1 MQLSIVIPVYN
12 EEENLQILIEE
23 IKEATAA
30 YKEKEIIFVDDKSS
44 DGSLE
49 IMKQIKQS
57 NKELGIRIVCRKK
70 RGGLSAALATGF
82 AAAKGEIAVS
92 IDSDL
97 QNDPADIPKLL
108 SYIGKYDVA
117 IGWRK
122 ERHDPFIK
130 KASSKIANF
139 IRNSITNETIHDTG
153 CTLKAYK
160 REFLLKLKL
169 FDGLHRFLPTLLK
182 LEGAK
187 VIEVP
192 VRHRERRFGKSKYHL
207 FNRLIGPLLDL
218 FAVRWM
224 QKRHIDLSY
233 KEL

>member
-23 IKEATAA
+23 IKEAIAA

-49 IMKQIKQS
+49 IMKQIKRS

>member
-1 MQLSIVIPVYN
+1 MQLSVVVPVYN
-12 EEENLQILIEE
+12 EAENLPILTGE
-23 IKEATAA
+23 IKEAIKN
-30 YKEKEIIFVDDKSS
+30 YKNKEIIFVDDRSTDKSLS
-44 DGSLE
+44 IIKE
-49 IMKQIKQS
+49 IKLNNKDS
-57 NKELGIRIVCRKK
+57 NIRIICRTK

-82 AAAKGEIAVS
+82 LAANGDIIIS

-97 QNDPADIPKLL
+97 QNDPADIPKLV
-108 SYIGKYDVA
+108 SHIGKYDVA

-122 ERHDPFIK
+122 ERRDPFIK
-130 KASSKIANF
+130 KISSKAANF
-139 IRNSITNETIHDTG
+139 IRNNVTHENIHDTG

-192 VRHRERRFGKSKYHL
+192 VKHRERRFGKSKYHL
-207 FNRLIGPLLDL
+207 FNRLIGPMMDL
-218 FAVRWM
+218 FAVHWM
-224 QKRHIDLSY
+224 QKRHIDLSA

>member
-1 MQLSIVIPVYN
+1 M
-12 EEENLQILIEE
+12 QILIEE
-23 IKEATAA
+23 IKEAIAA

-49 IMKQIKQS
+49 IMKQIKRS

>member
-1 MQLSIVIPVYN
+1 MQLSVVVPVYN
-12 EEENLQILIEE
+12 EAENLLILAGE
-23 IKEATAA
+23 IKEAIKN
-30 YKEKEIIFVDDKSS
+30 YKNKEIIFVDDQSI
-44 DGSLE
+44 DESLSIIKE
-49 IMKQIKQS
+49 IKIN
-57 NKELGIRIVCRKK
+57 NKDLNIRIICRTK

-82 AAAKGEIAVS
+82 LAANGDVIIS

-97 QNDPADIPKLL
+97 QNDPADIPKLV
-108 SYIGKYDVA
+108 SYIGQYDVA
-117 IGWRK
+117 IGWRR
-122 ERHDPFIK
+122 ERHDPLIK
-130 KASSKIANF
+130 KISSKIANF
-139 IRNSITNETIHDTG
+139 IRNNVTHESIHDTG

-192 VRHRERRFGKSKYHL
+192 VKHRKRRFGKSKYHL
-207 FNRLIGPLLDL
+207 FNRLTGPTIDL

-224 QKRHIDLSY
+224 QKRHIDLSA
-233 KEL
+233 KEI

>member
-1 MQLSIVIPVYN
+1 M
-12 EEENLQILIEE
+12 QILIEE

-49 IMKQIKQS
+49 IMKQIKRS
-57 NKELGIRIVCRKK
+57 NKDLGIRIVCRKE

-82 AAAKGEIAVS
+82 AAAKGEIVVS

-139 IRNSITNETIHDTG
+139 IRNSLTNETIHDTG
-153 CTLKAYK
+153 CTLKAYRRK
-160 REFLLKLKL
+160 FLLKLKL

-224 QKRHIDLSY
+224 QKRRIDLNY

>member
-49 IMKQIKQS
+49 IMKQIKRS
-57 NKELGIRIVCRKK
+57 NKDLGIRIVCRKE

-82 AAAKGEIAVS
+82 AAAKGEIVVS

-139 IRNSITNETIHDTG
+139 IRNSLTNETIHDTG
-153 CTLKAYK
+153 CTLKAYRRK
-160 REFLLKLKL
+160 FLLKLKL

-224 QKRHIDLSY
+224 QKRRIDLNY

>member
-1 MQLSIVIPVYN
+1 M
-12 EEENLQILIEE
+12 QILIEE
-23 IKEATAA
+23 IKEAIAA